1 MGALTYL
8 LCQQWSCL
16 AAYAGNVSLMTPRRE
31 REAARQAA
39 ETRYA
44 EPGTWHLEQAA
55 HVTLLE
61 HDTCARYMK
70 HDTWCRA
77 HGTRYLCR
85 ARGTRYPVPG
95 AEPYL
100 CSQKLLLF
108 TPHGLMSNQTGA
120 VVNTIRM
127 VFFELQAAG

>member
-16 AAYAGNVSLMTPRRE
+16 AAYAGNVSLMTPCRE

-61 HDTCARYMK
+61 HYTCARYMK
-70 HDTWCRA
+70 HDTCVRHVEHDTCA
-77 HGTRYLCR
+77 RHVEHHTLCLC
-85 ARGTRYPVPG
+85 G
-95 AEPYL
+95 AISVLP
-100 CSQKLLLF
+100 K
-108 TPHGLMSNQTGA
+108 A
-120 VVNTIRM
+120 VAVHTTWID
-127 VFFELQAAG
+127 E